1 MKGHLRFIAM
11 LVSGL
16 LLLAGAGMSAQN
28 LTQSQNRKAQ
38 LERELAQLDRQIKEN
53 ASLSSDAMNELTLV
67 RRKIDARKEL
77 IAESDRE
84 IAGID
89 RNIRATQKSIDS
101 LQVKLDTM
109 TFYYERLVKN
119 AYKNR
124 DARIWYM
131 HILAAENLGQGLR
144 RYSFLRS
151 LSQQMNVQAEKIL
164 ESKAELDAKKTQLQG
179 LRAQAALVRSQQQE
193 EMNKLREEEKS
204 SKSLVDRL
212 QRDKRKYQRDIEN
225 KRKEVDRLNREIQ
238 KLIAESMGTGSGKK
252 GSTAAKKKVEVDYT
266 LSKKF
271 SENKGKLP
279 WPVDGSV
286 VERFGVHYHPVY
298 TQLKLPPN
306 DGITISVDNGTQVK
320 CVFDGVVKNVIV
332 MQGYNKCVLVQHGE
346 YFTFYCKLGDV
357 SVKAGD
363 KVKTGQVL
371 GTIEPLGGVSQLHF
385 QIWKTNPI
393 DPMPW
398 LRPR

>member
-1 MKGHLRFIAM
+1 M
-11 LVSGL
+11 LAGL
-16 LLLAGAGMSAQN
+16 LTLAGVGLSAQN
-28 LTQSQNRKAQ
+28 LQKSQNRKAQ
-38 LERELAQLDRQIKEN
+38 LEKELAQLDRQIKEN
-53 ASLSSDAMNELTLV
+53 ASLSSNAMNELTLV
-67 RRKIDARKEL
+67 RRRIDARKEL

-84 IAGID
+84 ISGID
-89 RNIRATQKSIDS
+89 SEIRATQKSIDS

-151 LSQQMNVQAEKIL
+151 LSQQMNDQAEKIL
-164 ESKAELDAKKTQLQG
+164 ESKAELDSKKTHLQS

-193 EMNKLREEEKS
+193 EMNKLRDEEKS

-212 QRDKRKYQRDIEN
+212 QRDKKKYQRDIEN
-225 KRKEVDRLNREIQ
+225 KRKEVEKLNKEIQ
-238 KLIAESMGTGSGKK
+238 RLIAESMGTSTKK
-252 GSTAAKKKVEVDYT
+252 GSTASKKKVEVDYT

-279 WPVDGSV
+279 WPADGPV

>member
-1 MKGHLRFIAM
+1 MPRHLRFITI
-11 LVSGL
+11 LVSSL
-16 LLLAGAGMSAQN
+16 LLLAGADVVAQN

-38 LERELAQLDRQIKEN
+38 LEKELAQLDRQIKEN
-53 ASLSSDAMNELTLV
+53 ASLSSNAMNELTLV
-67 RRKIDARKEL
+67 RRRIEARKEL
-77 IAESDRE
+77 IDESDRE

-89 RNIRATQKSIDS
+89 GNIRATQKSIDS

-164 ESKAELDAKKTQLQG
+164 ESKAELDSKKTQLQS

-193 EMNKLREEEKS
+193 EMNKLREEEKT

-212 QRDKRKYQRDIEN
+212 QRDKRKYQRDIET
-225 KRKEVDRLNREIQ
+225 KRKEVEKLNKEIQ
-238 KLIAESMGTGSGKK
+238 RLIAESMGTSTKK
-252 GSTAAKKKVEVDYT
+252 GSTTAKKKVEVDYT

-279 WPVDGSV
+279 WPVDGPV

-363 KVKTGQVL
+363 KVKTGQAL

-385 QIWKTNPI
+385 QIWKTNPV

>member
-1 MKGHLRFIAM
+1 MPRHLRFITI
-11 LVSGL
+11 LVSSL
-16 LLLAGAGMSAQN
+16 LLLAGADVVAQN

-38 LERELAQLDRQIKEN
+38 LEKELAQLDRQIKEN
-53 ASLSSDAMNELTLV
+53 ASLSSNAMNELTLV
-67 RRKIDARKEL
+67 RRRIEARKEL
-77 IAESDRE
+77 IDESDRE

-89 RNIRATQKSIDS
+89 GNIRATQKSIDS

-164 ESKAELDAKKTQLQG
+164 ESKAELDSKKTQLQG

-193 EMNKLREEEKS
+193 EMNKLREEEKT

-212 QRDKRKYQRDIEN
+212 QRDKRKYQRDIET
-225 KRKEVDRLNREIQ
+225 KRKEVEKLNKEIQ
-238 KLIAESMGTGSGKK
+238 RLIAESMGTSTKK
-252 GSTAAKKKVEVDYT
+252 GSTTAKKKVEVDYT

-279 WPVDGSV
+279 WPVDGPV

-385 QIWKTNPI
+385 QIWKTNPV

>member
-1 MKGHLRFIAM
+1 MSRHLRFITIM
-11 LVSGL
+11 LAGL
-16 LLLAGAGMSAQN
+16 LMLAGVGLSAQN
-28 LTQSQNRKAQ
+28 LQKSQNRKAQ
-38 LERELAQLDRQIKEN
+38 LEKELAQLDRQIKEN
-53 ASLSSDAMNELTLV
+53 ASLSSNAMNELTLV
-67 RRKIDARKEL
+67 RRRIDARKEL

-84 IAGID
+84 ISGID
-89 RNIRATQKSIDS
+89 SEIRATQKSIDS

-164 ESKAELDAKKTQLQG
+164 ESKAELDSKKTHLQS

-193 EMNKLREEEKS
+193 EMNKLRDEEKS

-212 QRDKRKYQRDIEN
+212 QRDKKKYQRDIEN
-225 KRKEVDRLNREIQ
+225 KRKEVEKLNKEIQ
-238 KLIAESMGTGSGKK
+238 RLIAESMGTSTKK
-252 GSTAAKKKVEVDYT
+252 GSTASKKKVEVDYT

-279 WPVDGSV
+279 WPADGPV

>member
-1 MKGHLRFIAM
+1 MSRHVRFITVM
-11 LVSGL
+11 ISGL
-16 LLLAGAGMSAQN
+16 LLLAGQNLDAQN
-28 LTQSQNRKAQ
+28 LQKSQSRKAQ
-38 LERELAQLDRQIKEN
+38 LEKELAQLDRQIKEN
-53 ASLSSDAMNELTLV
+53 ATLSSNAMNELTLV
-67 RRKIDARKEL
+67 RSRIDTRKEL

-89 RNIRATQKSIDS
+89 RNIRTTQKSIDS

-151 LSQQMNVQAEKIL
+151 LSQQMNVQAERIL
-164 ESKAELDAKKTQLQG
+164 ESKAELDSKKTQLEG

-212 QRDKRKYQRDIEN
+212 QRDKKKYQRDIEN
-225 KRKEVDRLNREIQ
+225 KRKEVEKLNKEIQ
-238 KLIAESMGTGSGKK
+238 RLIAESMGTSTKK
-252 GSTAAKKKVEVDYT
+252 GSTASKKKVEVDYT

-279 WPVDGSV
+279 WPVDGPV

-320 CVFDGVVKNVIV
+320 CVFDGVIKNVIV

>member
-1 MKGHLRFIAM
+1 MSGHFRFIIT
-11 LVSGL
+11 LISSL
-16 LLLAGAGMSAQN
+16 LLLAGVDASAQN
-28 LTQSQNRKAQ
+28 LTQNQNRKAQ
-38 LERELAQLDRQIKEN
+38 LEKELAQLDRQIKEN
-53 ASLSSDAMNELTLV
+53 ASLSSNAMNELTLV
-67 RRKIDARKEL
+67 RRRIEARKEL
-77 IAESDRE
+77 IDESDRE

-89 RNIRATQKSIDS
+89 SNIRSTQKSIDS

-109 TFYYERLVKN
+109 TFYYEKLVKN

-124 DARIWYM
+124 DARVWYM

-164 ESKAELDAKKTQLQG
+164 ESKAELDSKKTHLES

-193 EMNKLREEEKS
+193 EMNKLREEEKT

-212 QRDKRKYQRDIEN
+212 QRDKRKYQRDIET
-225 KRKEVDRLNREIQ
+225 KRKEVERLNKEIQ
-238 KLIAESMGTGSGKK
+238 RLIAESMGTSTKK
-252 GSTAAKKKVEVDYT
+252 SSTSTKKKVEVDYT

-279 WPVDGSV
+279 WPADGPV

-306 DGITISVDNGTQVK
+306 DGITISVDNGAQVK

>member
-1 MKGHLRFIAM
+1 MSRHIRFITVM
-11 LVSGL
+11 ISGL
-16 LLLAGAGMSAQN
+16 LLFAGQNLDAQN
-28 LTQSQNRKAQ
+28 LQKSQSRKAQ
-38 LERELAQLDRQIKEN
+38 LEKELAQLDRQIKEN
-53 ASLSSDAMNELTLV
+53 ATLSSNAMNELTLV
-67 RRKIDARKEL
+67 RSRIDTRKEL

-84 IAGID
+84 MAGID
-89 RNIRATQKSIDS
+89 RNIRTTQRSIDR

-109 TFYYERLVKN
+109 NFYYERLVKN

-151 LSQQMNVQAEKIL
+151 LSQQMNVQAERIL
-164 ESKAELDAKKTQLQG
+164 ESKAELDSKKTQLEG

-212 QRDKRKYQRDIEN
+212 QRDKKKYQRDIEN
-225 KRKEVDRLNREIQ
+225 KRKEVEKLNKEIQ
-238 KLIAESMGTGSGKK
+238 RLIAESMGTSTKK
-252 GSTAAKKKVEVDYT
+252 GSTASKKKVEVDYT

-279 WPVDGSV
+279 WPVDGPV

>member
-1 MKGHLRFIAM
+1 M
-11 LVSGL
+11 LAGL
-16 LLLAGAGMSAQN
+16 LMLAGADLSAQN
-28 LTQSQNRKAQ
+28 LQKSQNRKAQ
-38 LERELAQLDRQIKEN
+38 LEKELAQLDRQIKEN
-53 ASLSSDAMNELTLV
+53 ASLSSNAMNELTLV
-67 RRKIDARKEL
+67 RRRIDARKEL

-84 IAGID
+84 ISGID
-89 RNIRATQKSIDS
+89 RDIRATQKSIDS

-164 ESKAELDAKKTQLQG
+164 ESKAELDSKKSQLQS

-212 QRDKRKYQRDIEN
+212 QRDKKKYQRDIEN
-225 KRKEVDRLNREIQ
+225 KRKEVEKLNKEIQ
-238 KLIAESMGTGSGKK
+238 RLIAESMGTSTKK
-252 GSTAAKKKVEVDYT
+252 GSTASKKKVEVDYT

-279 WPVDGSV
+279 WPADGPV

>member
-1 MKGHLRFIAM
+1 MPRHLRFITI
-11 LVSGL
+11 LVSSL
-16 LLLAGAGMSAQN
+16 LLLAGADVVAQN

-38 LERELAQLDRQIKEN
+38 LEKELAQLDRQIKEN
-53 ASLSSDAMNELTLV
+53 ASLSSNAMNELTLV
-67 RRKIDARKEL
+67 RRRIEARKEL
-77 IAESDRE
+77 IDESDRE

-89 RNIRATQKSIDS
+89 GNIRATQKSIDS

-164 ESKAELDAKKTQLQG
+164 ESKAELDSKKTQLQS

-193 EMNKLREEEKS
+193 EMNKLREEEKT

-212 QRDKRKYQRDIEN
+212 QRDKRKYQRDIET
-225 KRKEVDRLNREIQ
+225 KRKEVEKLNKEIQ
-238 KLIAESMGTGSGKK
+238 RLIAESMGTSTKK
-252 GSTAAKKKVEVDYT
+252 GSTTAKKKVEVDYT

-279 WPVDGSV
+279 WPVDGPV

-385 QIWKTNPI
+385 QIWKSNPV

>member
-1 MKGHLRFIAM
+1 MPRHLRFITI
-11 LVSGL
+11 LVSSL
-16 LLLAGAGMSAQN
+16 LLLAGADVVAQN

-38 LERELAQLDRQIKEN
+38 LEKELAQLDRQIKEN
-53 ASLSSDAMNELTLV
+53 ASLSSNAMNELTLV
-67 RRKIDARKEL
+67 RRRIEARKEL
-77 IAESDRE
+77 IDESDRE

-89 RNIRATQKSIDS
+89 GNIRAIQKSIDS

-164 ESKAELDAKKTQLQG
+164 ESKAELDSKKTQLQS

-193 EMNKLREEEKS
+193 EMNKLREEEKT

-212 QRDKRKYQRDIEN
+212 QRDKRKYQRDIET
-225 KRKEVDRLNREIQ
+225 KRKEVEKLNKEIQ
-238 KLIAESMGTGSGKK
+238 RLIAESMGTSTKK
-252 GSTAAKKKVEVDYT
+252 GSTTAKKKVEVDYT

-279 WPVDGSV
+279 WPVDGPV

-385 QIWKTNPI
+385 QIWKSNPV

>member
-1 MKGHLRFIAM
+1 MPRHLRFITI
-11 LVSGL
+11 LVSSL
-16 LLLAGAGMSAQN
+16 LLLAGADVVAQN

-38 LERELAQLDRQIKEN
+38 LEKELAQLDRQIKEN
-53 ASLSSDAMNELTLV
+53 ASLSSNAMNELTLV
-67 RRKIDARKEL
+67 RRRIEARKEL
-77 IAESDRE
+77 IDESDRE

-89 RNIRATQKSIDS
+89 GNIRATQKSIDS

-164 ESKAELDAKKTQLQG
+164 ESKAELDSKKTQLQS

-193 EMNKLREEEKS
+193 EMNKLREEEKT

-212 QRDKRKYQRDIEN
+212 QRDKRKYQRDIET
-225 KRKEVDRLNREIQ
+225 KRKEVEKLNKEIQ
-238 KLIAESMGTGSGKK
+238 RLIAESMGTSTKK
-252 GSTAAKKKVEVDYT
+252 GITTAKKKVEVDYT

-279 WPVDGSV
+279 WPVDGPV

-385 QIWKTNPI
+385 QIWKTNPV

>member
-1 MKGHLRFIAM
+1 MSRHLRFITIM
-11 LVSGL
+11 LAGL
-16 LLLAGAGMSAQN
+16 LTLVGVGLSAQN
-28 LTQSQNRKAQ
+28 LQKSQNRKAQ
-38 LERELAQLDRQIKEN
+38 LEKELAQLDRQIKEN
-53 ASLSSDAMNELTLV
+53 ASLSSNAMNELTLV
-67 RRKIDARKEL
+67 RRRIDARKEL

-84 IAGID
+84 ISGID
-89 RNIRATQKSIDS
+89 REIKATQKSIDS

-164 ESKAELDAKKTQLQG
+164 ESKAELDSKKTHLQS

-193 EMNKLREEEKS
+193 EMNKLRDEEKS

-212 QRDKRKYQRDIEN
+212 QRDKKKYQRDIEN
-225 KRKEVDRLNREIQ
+225 KRKEVEKLNKEIQ
-238 KLIAESMGTGSGKK
+238 RLIAESMGTSTKK
-252 GSTAAKKKVEVDYT
+252 GSTASKKKVEVDYT

-279 WPVDGSV
+279 WPADGPV

-393 DPMPW
+393 DPVPW

>member
-1 MKGHLRFIAM
+1 MPRHLRFISI
-11 LVSGL
+11 LVSSL
-16 LLLAGAGMSAQN
+16 LLLAGADVVAQN

-38 LERELAQLDRQIKEN
+38 LEKELAQLDRQIKEN
-53 ASLSSDAMNELTLV
+53 ASLSSNAMNELTLV
-67 RRKIDARKEL
+67 RRRIEARKEL
-77 IAESDRE
+77 IDESDRE

-89 RNIRATQKSIDS
+89 GNIRATQKSIDS

-164 ESKAELDAKKTQLQG
+164 ESKAELDSKKTQLQS

-193 EMNKLREEEKS
+193 EMNKLREEEKT

-212 QRDKRKYQRDIEN
+212 QRDKRKYQRDIET
-225 KRKEVDRLNREIQ
+225 KRKEVEKLNKEIQ
-238 KLIAESMGTGSGKK
+238 RLIAESMGTSTKK
-252 GSTAAKKKVEVDYT
+252 GSTTAKKKVEVDYT

-279 WPVDGSV
+279 WPVDGPV

-385 QIWKTNPI
+385 QIWKTNPV

>member
-1 MKGHLRFIAM
+1 MPRHLRFITI
-11 LVSGL
+11 LVSSL
-16 LLLAGAGMSAQN
+16 LLLAGADVVAQN

-38 LERELAQLDRQIKEN
+38 LEKELAQLDRQIKEN
-53 ASLSSDAMNELTLV
+53 ASLSSNAMNELTLV
-67 RRKIDARKEL
+67 RRRIEARKEL
-77 IAESDRE
+77 IDESDRE
-84 IAGID
+84 ISGID
-89 RNIRATQKSIDS
+89 GNIRATQKSIDS

-164 ESKAELDAKKTQLQG
+164 ESKAELDSKKTQLQS

-193 EMNKLREEEKS
+193 EMNKLREEEKT

-212 QRDKRKYQRDIEN
+212 QRDKRKYQRDIET
-225 KRKEVDRLNREIQ
+225 KRKEVEKLNKEIQ
-238 KLIAESMGTGSGKK
+238 RLIAESMGTSTKK
-252 GSTAAKKKVEVDYT
+252 GSTTAKKKVEVDYT

-279 WPVDGSV
+279 WPVDGPV

-385 QIWKTNPI
+385 QIWKTNPV

>member
-1 MKGHLRFIAM
+1 MSRHIRFITVM
-11 LVSGL
+11 LSGL
-16 LLLAGAGMSAQN
+16 LLLAGQNLDAQN
-28 LTQSQNRKAQ
+28 LQKSQSRKAQ
-38 LERELAQLDRQIKEN
+38 LEKELAQLDRQIKEN
-53 ASLSSDAMNELTLV
+53 ATLSSNAMNELTLV
-67 RRKIDARKEL
+67 RSRIDTRKEL

-89 RNIRATQKSIDS
+89 RNIRTTQKSIDS

-151 LSQQMNVQAEKIL
+151 LSQQMNVQAERIL
-164 ESKAELDAKKTQLQG
+164 ESKAELDSKKTQLEG

-212 QRDKRKYQRDIEN
+212 QRDKKKYQRDIEN
-225 KRKEVDRLNREIQ
+225 KRKEVEKLNKEIQ
-238 KLIAESMGTGSGKK
+238 RLIAESMGTSTKK
-252 GSTAAKKKVEVDYT
+252 GSTASKKKVEVDYT

-279 WPVDGSV
+279 WPVDGPV

-306 DGITISVDNGTQVK
+306 DGITISVDNGTPVK

>member
-1 MKGHLRFIAM
+1 MSRHIRFITVM
-11 LVSGL
+11 LSGL
-16 LLLAGAGMSAQN
+16 LLLAGQNLDAQN
-28 LTQSQNRKAQ
+28 LQKSQNRKAQ
-38 LERELAQLDRQIKEN
+38 LEKELAQLDRQIKEN
-53 ASLSSDAMNELTLV
+53 ATLSSNAMNELTLV
-67 RRKIDARKEL
+67 RSRIDTRKEL

-89 RNIRATQKSIDS
+89 RNIRTTQKSIDS

-151 LSQQMNVQAEKIL
+151 LSQQMNVQAERIL
-164 ESKAELDAKKTQLQG
+164 ESKAELDSKKTQLEG

-212 QRDKRKYQRDIEN
+212 QRDKKKYQRDIEN
-225 KRKEVDRLNREIQ
+225 KRKEVEKLNKEIQ
-238 KLIAESMGTGSGKK
+238 RLIAESMGTSTKK
-252 GSTAAKKKVEVDYT
+252 GSTASKKKVEVDYT

-279 WPVDGSV
+279 WPVDGPV

>member
-1 MKGHLRFIAM
+1 MSRHIRFITVM
-11 LVSGL
+11 ISGL
-16 LLLAGAGMSAQN
+16 LLLAGQNLDAQN
-28 LTQSQNRKAQ
+28 LQKSQSRKAQ
-38 LERELAQLDRQIKEN
+38 LEKELAQLDRQIKEN
-53 ASLSSDAMNELTLV
+53 ATLSSNAMNELTLV
-67 RRKIDARKEL
+67 RSRIDTRKEL

-89 RNIRATQKSIDS
+89 RNIRTTQKSIDS

-151 LSQQMNVQAEKIL
+151 LSQQMNVQAERIL
-164 ESKAELDAKKTQLQG
+164 ESKAELDSKKTQLEG

-212 QRDKRKYQRDIEN
+212 QRDKKKYQRDIDN
-225 KRKEVDRLNREIQ
+225 KRKEVEKLNKEIQ
-238 KLIAESMGTGSGKK
+238 RLIAESMGTSTKK
-252 GSTAAKKKVEVDYT
+252 GSTASKKKVEVDYT

-279 WPVDGSV
+279 WPVDGPV

>member
-1 MKGHLRFIAM
+1 MPRHLRFITI
-11 LVSGL
+11 LVSSL
-16 LLLAGAGMSAQN
+16 LLLAGADVVAQN

-38 LERELAQLDRQIKEN
+38 LEKELAQLDRQIKEN
-53 ASLSSDAMNELTLV
+53 ASLSSNAMNELTLV
-67 RRKIDARKEL
+67 RRRIEARKEL
-77 IAESDRE
+77 IDESDRE

-89 RNIRATQKSIDS
+89 GNIRATQKSIDS

-164 ESKAELDAKKTQLQG
+164 ESKAELDSKKTQLQS

-193 EMNKLREEEKS
+193 EMNKLREEEKT

-212 QRDKRKYQRDIEN
+212 QRDKRKYQRDIET
-225 KRKEVDRLNREIQ
+225 KRKEVEKLNKEIQ
-238 KLIAESMGTGSGKK
+238 RLIAESMGTSTKK
-252 GSTAAKKKVEVDYT
+252 GSTTAKKKVEVDYT

-279 WPVDGSV
+279 WPVDGPV

-306 DGITISVDNGTQVK
+306 DGITISVDKGTQVK

-385 QIWKTNPI
+385 QIWKTNPV

>member
-1 MKGHLRFIAM
+1 MPRHLRFITI
-11 LVSGL
+11 LVSSL
-16 LLLAGAGMSAQN
+16 LLLAGVDVVAQN

-38 LERELAQLDRQIKEN
+38 LEKELAQLDRQIKEN
-53 ASLSSDAMNELTLV
+53 ASLSSNAMNELTLV
-67 RRKIDARKEL
+67 RRRIEARKEL
-77 IAESDRE
+77 IDESDRE

-164 ESKAELDAKKTQLQG
+164 ESKAELDSKKTQLQG

-193 EMNKLREEEKS
+193 EMNKLREEEKT

-212 QRDKRKYQRDIEN
+212 QRDKRKYQRDIET
-225 KRKEVDRLNREIQ
+225 KRKEVEKLNKEIQ
-238 KLIAESMGTGSGKK
+238 RLIAESMGTSTKK
-252 GSTAAKKKVEVDYT
+252 GSTTAKKKVEVDYT

-279 WPVDGSV
+279 WPVDGPV
-286 VERFGVHYHPVY
+286 VDRFGVHYHPVY

-385 QIWKTNPI
+385 QIWKTNPV

>member
-1 MKGHLRFIAM
+1 MSRHLRFITIM
-11 LVSGL
+11 LAGL
-16 LLLAGAGMSAQN
+16 LTLAGAGLSAQN
-28 LTQSQNRKAQ
+28 LQKSQNRKAQ
-38 LERELAQLDRQIKEN
+38 LEKELAQLDRQIKEN
-53 ASLSSDAMNELTLV
+53 ASLSSNAMNELTLV
-67 RRKIDARKEL
+67 RRRIDARKEL

-84 IAGID
+84 ISGID
-89 RNIRATQKSIDS
+89 SEIRATQKSIDS

-164 ESKAELDAKKTQLQG
+164 ESKAELDSKKTHLQS

-193 EMNKLREEEKS
+193 EMNKLRDEEKS

-212 QRDKRKYQRDIEN
+212 QRDKKKYQRDIEN
-225 KRKEVDRLNREIQ
+225 KRKEVEKLNKEIQ
-238 KLIAESMGTGSGKK
+238 RLIAESMGTSTKK
-252 GSTAAKKKVEVDYT
+252 GSTASKKKVEVDYT

-279 WPVDGSV
+279 WPADGPV

-306 DGITISVDNGTQVK
+306 DGITISVDNWTQVK

>member
-1 MKGHLRFIAM
+1 MPRHLRFITI
-11 LVSGL
+11 LVSSL
-16 LLLAGAGMSAQN
+16 LLLAGVDVVAQN

-38 LERELAQLDRQIKEN
+38 LEKELAQLDRQIKEN
-53 ASLSSDAMNELTLV
+53 ASLSSNAMNELTLV
-67 RRKIDARKEL
+67 RRRIEARKEL
-77 IAESDRE
+77 IDESDRE

-164 ESKAELDAKKTQLQG
+164 ESKAELDSKKTQLQG

-193 EMNKLREEEKS
+193 EMNKLREEEKT

-212 QRDKRKYQRDIEN
+212 QRDKRKYQRDIET
-225 KRKEVDRLNREIQ
+225 KRKEVEKLNKEIQ
-238 KLIAESMGTGSGKK
+238 RLIAESMGTSTKK
-252 GSTAAKKKVEVDYT
+252 GSTTAKKKVEVDYT

-279 WPVDGSV
+279 WPVDGPV

-332 MQGYNKCVLVQHGE
+332 MQGYNKCVLVQHGS
-346 YFTFYCKLGDV
+346 YFTFYCKLASV

-363 KVKTGQVL
+363 KVKTGQVI
-371 GTIEPLGGVSQLHF
+371 GVVDTIDDQTQMHF
-385 QIWKTNPI
+385 QLWKGTTPQ
-393 DPMPW
+393 DPELW
-398 LRPR
+398 LR

>member
-1 MKGHLRFIAM
+1 MSRHLRFITIM
-11 LVSGL
+11 LAGL
-16 LLLAGAGMSAQN
+16 LTLAGVGLSAQN
-28 LTQSQNRKAQ
+28 LQKSQNRKAQ
-38 LERELAQLDRQIKEN
+38 LEKELAQLDRQIKEN
-53 ASLSSDAMNELTLV
+53 ASLSSNAMNELTLV
-67 RRKIDARKEL
+67 RRRIDARKEL

-84 IAGID
+84 ISGID
-89 RNIRATQKSIDS
+89 SEIRATQKSIDS

-164 ESKAELDAKKTQLQG
+164 ESKAELDSKKTHLQS
-179 LRAQAALVRSQQQE
+179 LRAQAALARSQQQE
-193 EMNKLREEEKS
+193 EMNKLRDEEKS

-212 QRDKRKYQRDIEN
+212 QRDKKKYQRDIEN
-225 KRKEVDRLNREIQ
+225 KRKEVEKLNKEIQ
-238 KLIAESMGTGSGKK
+238 RLIAESMGTSTKK
-252 GSTAAKKKVEVDYT
+252 GSTASKKKVEVDYT

-279 WPVDGSV
+279 WPADGPV

>member
-1 MKGHLRFIAM
+1 MSRHLRFITIM
-11 LVSGL
+11 LAGL
-16 LLLAGAGMSAQN
+16 LTLVGADLSAQN
-28 LTQSQNRKAQ
+28 LQKSQNRKAQ
-38 LERELAQLDRQIKEN
+38 LEKELAQLDRQIKEN
-53 ASLSSDAMNELTLV
+53 ASLSSNAMNELTLV
-67 RRKIDARKEL
+67 RRRIDARKEL

-84 IAGID
+84 ISGID
-89 RNIRATQKSIDS
+89 SEIRATQKSIDS

-164 ESKAELDAKKTQLQG
+164 ESKAELDSKKSQLQS

-212 QRDKRKYQRDIEN
+212 QRDKKKYQRDIEN
-225 KRKEVDRLNREIQ
+225 KRKEVEKLNKEIQ
-238 KLIAESMGTGSGKK
+238 RLIAESMGTSTKK
-252 GSTAAKKKVEVDYT
+252 GSTASKKKVEVDYT

-279 WPVDGSV
+279 WPADGPV

-346 YFTFYCKLGDV
+346 YFTFYCKLGEV

>member
-1 MKGHLRFIAM
+1 MSRHIRFITVM
-11 LVSGL
+11 LSGL
-16 LLLAGAGMSAQN
+16 LLLAGQNLDAQN
-28 LTQSQNRKAQ
+28 LQKSQSRKAQ
-38 LERELAQLDRQIKEN
+38 LEKELAQLDRQIKEN
-53 ASLSSDAMNELTLV
+53 ATLSSNAMNELTLV
-67 RRKIDARKEL
+67 RSRIDTRKEL

-89 RNIRATQKSIDS
+89 RNIRTTQKSIDS

-151 LSQQMNVQAEKIL
+151 LSQQMNVQAERIL
-164 ESKAELDAKKTQLQG
+164 ESKAELDSKKTQLEG

-212 QRDKRKYQRDIEN
+212 QRDKKKYQRDIEN
-225 KRKEVDRLNREIQ
+225 KRKEVEKLNKEIQ
-238 KLIAESMGTGSGKK
+238 RLIAESMGTSTKK
-252 GSTAAKKKVEVDYT
+252 GSTASKKKVEVDYT

-279 WPVDGSV
+279 WPVDGPV

>member
-1 MKGHLRFIAM
+1 MPRHLRFITI
-11 LVSGL
+11 LVSSL
-16 LLLAGAGMSAQN
+16 LLLAGVDVVAQN

-38 LERELAQLDRQIKEN
+38 LEKELAQLDRQIKEN
-53 ASLSSDAMNELTLV
+53 ASLSSNAMNELTLV
-67 RRKIDARKEL
+67 RRRIEARKEL
-77 IAESDRE
+77 IDESDRE

-164 ESKAELDAKKTQLQG
+164 ESKAELDSKKTQLQG

-193 EMNKLREEEKS
+193 EMNKLREEEKT

-212 QRDKRKYQRDIEN
+212 QRDKRKYQRDIET
-225 KRKEVDRLNREIQ
+225 KRKEVEKLNKEIQ
-238 KLIAESMGTGSGKK
+238 RLIAESMGTSTKK
-252 GSTAAKKKVEVDYT
+252 GSTTAKKKVEVDYT

-279 WPVDGSV
+279 WPVDGPV

-385 QIWKTNPI
+385 QIWKTNPV

>member
-1 MKGHLRFIAM
+1 MPRHLRFITI
-11 LVSGL
+11 LVSSL
-16 LLLAGAGMSAQN
+16 LLLAGADVVAQN

-38 LERELAQLDRQIKEN
+38 LEKELAQLDRQIKEN
-53 ASLSSDAMNELTLV
+53 ASLSSNAMNELTLV
-67 RRKIDARKEL
+67 RRRIEARKEL
-77 IAESDRE
+77 IDESDRE

-89 RNIRATQKSIDS
+89 GNIRATQKSIDS

-164 ESKAELDAKKTQLQG
+164 ESKAELDSKKTQLQS

-193 EMNKLREEEKS
+193 EMNKLREEEKT

-212 QRDKRKYQRDIEN
+212 QRDKRKYQRDIET
-225 KRKEVDRLNREIQ
+225 KRKEVEKLNKEIQ
-238 KLIAESMGTGSGKK
+238 RLIAESMGTSTKK
-252 GSTAAKKKVEVDYT
+252 GSTTAKKKVEVDYT

-279 WPVDGSV
+279 WPVDGPV

-306 DGITISVDNGTQVK
+306 DGITISVDNGAQVK

-385 QIWKTNPI
+385 QIWKTNPV

>member
-1 MKGHLRFIAM
+1 MSRHIRFITVM
-11 LVSGL
+11 LSGL
-16 LLLAGAGMSAQN
+16 LLLLAGQNLDAQN
-28 LTQSQNRKAQ
+28 LQKSQSRKAQ
-38 LERELAQLDRQIKEN
+38 LEKELAQLDRQIKEN
-53 ASLSSDAMNELTLV
+53 ATLSSNAMNELTLV
-67 RRKIDARKEL
+67 RSRIDTRKEL

-89 RNIRATQKSIDS
+89 RNIRTTQKSIDS

-151 LSQQMNVQAEKIL
+151 LSQQMNVQAERIL
-164 ESKAELDAKKTQLQG
+164 ESKAELDSKKTQLEG

-212 QRDKRKYQRDIEN
+212 QRDKKKYQRDIEN
-225 KRKEVDRLNREIQ
+225 KRKEVEKLNKEIQ
-238 KLIAESMGTGSGKK
+238 RLIAESMGTSTKK
-252 GSTAAKKKVEVDYT
+252 GSTASKKKVEVDYT

-279 WPVDGSV
+279 WPVDGPV

>member
-1 MKGHLRFIAM
+1 MSRHLRFITIM
-11 LVSGL
+11 LAGL
-16 LLLAGAGMSAQN
+16 LTLVGADLSAQN
-28 LTQSQNRKAQ
+28 LQKSQNRKAQ
-38 LERELAQLDRQIKEN
+38 LEKELAQLDRQIKEN
-53 ASLSSDAMNELTLV
+53 ASLSSNAMNELTLV
-67 RRKIDARKEL
+67 RRRIDARKEL

-84 IAGID
+84 ISGID
-89 RNIRATQKSIDS
+89 SEIRATQKSIDS

-164 ESKAELDAKKTQLQG
+164 ESKAELDSKKTHLQS

-193 EMNKLREEEKS
+193 EMNKLRDEEKS

-212 QRDKRKYQRDIEN
+212 QRDKKKYQRDIEN
-225 KRKEVDRLNREIQ
+225 KRKEVEKLNKEIQ
-238 KLIAESMGTGSGKK
+238 RLIAESMGTSTKK
-252 GSTAAKKKVEVDYT
+252 GSTASKKKVEVDYT

-279 WPVDGSV
+279 WPADGPV

>member
-1 MKGHLRFIAM
+1 MPRHLRFITI
-11 LVSGL
+11 LVSSL
-16 LLLAGAGMSAQN
+16 LLLAGADVVAQN

-38 LERELAQLDRQIKEN
+38 LEKELAQLDRQIKEN
-53 ASLSSDAMNELTLV
+53 ASLSSNAMNELTLV
-67 RRKIDARKEL
+67 RRRIEARKEL
-77 IAESDRE
+77 IDESDRE

-164 ESKAELDAKKTQLQG
+164 ESKAELDSKKTQLQG

-193 EMNKLREEEKS
+193 EMNKLREEEKT

-212 QRDKRKYQRDIEN
+212 QRDKRKYQRDIET
-225 KRKEVDRLNREIQ
+225 KRKEVEKLNKEIQ
-238 KLIAESMGTGSGKK
+238 RLIAESMGTSTKK
-252 GSTAAKKKVEVDYT
+252 GSTTAKKKVEVDYT

-279 WPVDGSV
+279 WPVDGPV

-385 QIWKTNPI
+385 QIWKTNPV

>member
-1 MKGHLRFIAM
+1 MPRHLRFITI
-11 LVSGL
+11 LVSSL
-16 LLLAGAGMSAQN
+16 LLLAGADVVAQN

-38 LERELAQLDRQIKEN
+38 LEKELAQLDRQIKEN
-53 ASLSSDAMNELTLV
+53 ASLSSNAMNELTLV
-67 RRKIDARKEL
+67 RRRIEARKEL
-77 IAESDRE
+77 IDESDRE

-89 RNIRATQKSIDS
+89 GNIRATQKSIDS

-164 ESKAELDAKKTQLQG
+164 ESKAELDSKKTQLQS

-193 EMNKLREEEKS
+193 EMNKLREEEKT

-212 QRDKRKYQRDIEN
+212 QRDKRKYQRDIET
-225 KRKEVDRLNREIQ
+225 KRKEVEKLNKEIQ
-238 KLIAESMGTGSGKK
+238 RLIAESMGTSTKK
-252 GSTAAKKKVEVDYT
+252 GSTTAKKKVEVDYT

-279 WPVDGSV
+279 WPVDGPV

-385 QIWKTNPI
+385 QIWKTNPV

>member
-1 MKGHLRFIAM
+1 MSRHLRFITIM
-11 LVSGL
+11 LAGL
-16 LLLAGAGMSAQN
+16 LMLAGADLSAQN
-28 LTQSQNRKAQ
+28 LQKSQNRKAQ
-38 LERELAQLDRQIKEN
+38 LEKELAQLDRQIKEN
-53 ASLSSDAMNELTLV
+53 ASLSSNAMNELTLV
-67 RRKIDARKEL
+67 RRRIDARKEL

-84 IAGID
+84 ISGID
-89 RNIRATQKSIDS
+89 RDIRATQKSIDS

-164 ESKAELDAKKTQLQG
+164 ESKAELDSKKSQLQS

-212 QRDKRKYQRDIEN
+212 QRDKKKYQRDIEN
-225 KRKEVDRLNREIQ
+225 KRKEVEKLNKEIQ
-238 KLIAESMGTGSGKK
+238 RLIAESMGTSTKK
-252 GSTAAKKKVEVDYT
+252 GSTASKKKVEVDYT

-279 WPVDGSV
+279 WPADGPV

-346 YFTFYCKLGDV
+346 YFTFYCKLGEV

>member
-1 MKGHLRFIAM
+1 MPRHLRFITI
-11 LVSGL
+11 LVSSL
-16 LLLAGAGMSAQN
+16 LLLAGADVVAQN
-28 LTQSQNRKAQ
+28 LSQSQNRKAQ
-38 LERELAQLDRQIKEN
+38 LEKELAQLDRQIKEN
-53 ASLSSDAMNELTLV
+53 ASLSSNAMNELTLV
-67 RRKIDARKEL
+67 RRRIEARKEL
-77 IAESDRE
+77 IDESDRE

-89 RNIRATQKSIDS
+89 GNIRAIQKSIDS

-164 ESKAELDAKKTQLQG
+164 ESKAELDSKKTQLQS

-193 EMNKLREEEKS
+193 EMNKLREEEKT

-212 QRDKRKYQRDIEN
+212 QRDKRKYQRDIET
-225 KRKEVDRLNREIQ
+225 KRKEVEKLNKEIQ
-238 KLIAESMGTGSGKK
+238 RLIAESMGTSTKK
-252 GSTAAKKKVEVDYT
+252 GSTTAKKKVEVDYT

-279 WPVDGSV
+279 WPVDGPV

-385 QIWKTNPI
+385 QIWKTNPV